1 MANTF
6 YPAKIIYIKI
16 YTVYREGKTLNRK
29 PHIPFARKSEDAEIF
44 GLYSIGHSH
53 SMGRIHSGATREF

>member
-16 YTVYREGKTLNRK
+16 YTVYREGKTLKVHKNEN
-29 PHIPFARKSEDAEIF
+29 FF
-44 GLYSIGHSH
+44 GFDY
-53 SMGRIHSGATREF
+53 EFCTISLLVMSKY

>member
-6 YPAKIIYIKI
+6 YPAKKYIKNK
-16 YTVYREGKTLNRK
+16 YWKKTLNRK

-53 SMGRIHSGATREF
+53 SMERTHSGATREF